1 MNAVEEPKL
10 LPEASTPAAKPNDDA
25 ADFLRQQRAK
35 PKRVYDDA
43 LKTKP
48 QPKAEPK
55 ADAPPTGTGD
65 GPKAEGTGTGG
76 EATDGKESAKEFIEA
91 YNTMQAGGFALLAG
105 DLEAFNKFLL
115 PTDIKARAAHHLA
128 KGLGKMGNPEV
139 PWWAGLLI
147 ALSLPTALNYFAAME
162 HRKAR
167 QKAKE
172 KARPTAQP
180 HAARTAER
188 AGGPPRPPAP
198 AVTVLDRDGNEIR
211 TMRPRTP
218 GGGPKPPCA
227 QCGQPVRKTGRKYC
241 SQRCAGLAV
250 SAKRRNA
257 ADPSAIPAATSTT
270 PPTNEH

>member
-25 ADFLRQQRAK
+25 ADFLRQQRSK

-43 LKTKP
+43 LKTEP

-55 ADAPPTGTGD
+55 AEGQPTGTGE
-65 GPKAEGTGTGG
+65 GPKAEGTGASG

-147 ALSLPTALNYFAAME
+147 ALSLPTALNYFTAME
-162 HRKAR
+162 MRKA
-167 QKAKE
+167 KAEGKT
-172 KARPTAQP
+172 RPTAQP
-180 HAARTAER
+180 HAPRTAPR
-188 AGGPPRPPAP
+188 AGGPPPPPAP
-198 AVTVLDRDGNEIR
+198 AVTVLDRDGKQIS
-211 TMRPRTP
+211 TIRPRTP

-227 QCGQPVRKTGRKYC
+227 QCGQPVRRTGRKYC

-257 ADPSAIPAATSTT
+257 SDPPASPAATST
-270 PPTNEH
+270 PINEH